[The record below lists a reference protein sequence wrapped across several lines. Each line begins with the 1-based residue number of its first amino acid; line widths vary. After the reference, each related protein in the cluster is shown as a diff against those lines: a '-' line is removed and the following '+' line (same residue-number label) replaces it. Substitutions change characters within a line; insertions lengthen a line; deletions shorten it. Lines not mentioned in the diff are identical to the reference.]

1 MPIYVYIHYVYI
13 HYKAIY
19 AWRFCWVVCLH
30 DISVRVRGDTK
41 VAASYRDI
49 VSFCLSC
56 LSFGEEAFELRI
68 LGPG

>member
-1 MPIYVYIHYVYI
+1 MYIYIIKQSTHGGFVGWC
-13 HYKAIY
+13 ASTT
-19 AWRFCWVVCLH
+19 F
-30 DISVRVRGDTK
+30 SVRVRGDTK